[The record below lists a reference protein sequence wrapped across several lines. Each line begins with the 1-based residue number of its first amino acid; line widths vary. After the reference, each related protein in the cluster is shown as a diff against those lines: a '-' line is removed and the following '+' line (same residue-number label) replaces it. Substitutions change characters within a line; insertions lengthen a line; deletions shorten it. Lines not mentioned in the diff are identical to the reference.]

1 MDVNLLLFLVPIGS
15 VAFFMLFERLALS
28 HRIEQQKILPI
39 LAIQGL
45 NIALSLGLSAGLLVP
60 FVMLVAPLQVFSF
73 SDWQVPIWV
82 SFTASILFLDSVH
95 YLLHYLSHKIPL
107 LWRLHRLHHS
117 DTKVDALTTFLHHP
131 LELALTFF
139 VVVLSAVLFDVPTVV
154 IAVYSAIFSA
164 HAAFTHINYELPEK
178 VDRLLR
184 WFIVTPN
191 LHRLH
196 HSQDLQEG
204 NSNFGAIFTFAD
216 HVFSTFL
223 RAQKGP
229 ASARFGISKKQS
241 PRANSLNSY
250 LLNPLK

>member
-1 MDVNLLLFLVPIGS
+1 
-15 VAFFMLFERLALS
+15 
-28 HRIEQQKILPI
+28 
-39 LAIQGL
+39 
-45 NIALSLGLSAGLLVP
+45 
-60 FVMLVAPLQVFSF
+60 
-73 SDWQVPIWV
+73 
-82 SFTASILFLDSVH
+82 
-95 YLLHYLSHKIPL
+95 
-107 LWRLHRLHHS
+107 
-117 DTKVDALTTFLHHP
+117 VDALTTFLHHP